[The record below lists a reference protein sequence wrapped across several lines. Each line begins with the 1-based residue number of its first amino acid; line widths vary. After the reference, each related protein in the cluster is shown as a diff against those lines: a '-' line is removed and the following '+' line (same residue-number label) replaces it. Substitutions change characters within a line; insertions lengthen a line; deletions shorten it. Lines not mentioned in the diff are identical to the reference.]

1 MVIGSQAAIEA
12 DGKISMKQAMALGST
27 NVEALLGG
35 DVETDGRGDL
45 VAVQGG
51 TLLDMS
57 SKVIAVISPRRSLVD
72 LL

>member
-1 MVIGSQAAIEA
+1 MIIGSQAAIEA

-35 DVETDGRGDL
+35 DVETGGRGDL

-57 SKVIAVISPRRSLVD
+57 SKVVAVISPRRSLVD